1 MKIKVSMLIICLP
14 WLALVL
20 SSCQIL
26 QSIRPFP
33 VKTADLISEQET
45 ATELTAE
52 SQPTIPDNLSQAPC
66 AYMWANQPLSHL
78 SREIENLLRQ
88 ADFRDIRVFA
98 EAYGENCVTEEGE
111 IVRFA
116 AMQTD
121 IRVVVAVQGLNNPTE
136 MGDIAGRLLGVIL
149 EVPLSDL
156 PGLQP
161 GYIGIQFSNNEKEA
175 LNLWFKRERAEQLLQ
190 AGVNGEELL
199 RELQKK

>member
-1 MKIKVSMLIICLP
+1 MKIKVSMRIICLP
-14 WLALVL
+14 WLALIL
-20 SSCQIL
+20 SSCQII

-52 SQPTIPDNLSQAPC
+52 SQPTISDNLSQATC
-66 AYMWANQPLSHL
+66 AYMWANQPLPHL

-88 ADFRDIRVFA
+88 AGFKDIRVFA

>member
-14 WLALVL
+14 WLALIL
-20 SSCQIL
+20 SSCQII
-26 QSIRPFP
+26 QSVRSFP

-52 SQPTIPDNLSQAPC
+52 SQPTNSDNLSQAPC
-66 AYMWANQPLSHL
+66 AYMWANQSLPHL

-88 ADFRDIRVFA
+88 ADFKDIRVFA

-175 LNLWFKRERAEQLLQ
+175 LSLWFKRERAEQLLQ

>member
-1 MKIKVSMLIICLP
+1 MLIICLP
-14 WLALVL
+14 WLALIL
-20 SSCQIL
+20 SSCQII

-52 SQPTIPDNLSQAPC
+52 SQPTISDNLSQAPC
-66 AYMWANQPLSHL
+66 AYMWANQPLPHL

-88 ADFRDIRVFA
+88 ADFKDIRVFA

-121 IRVVVAVQGLNNPTE
+121 IRVVVVVQGLNNPTE

-175 LNLWFKRERAEQLLQ
+175 LSLWFKRERAEQLLQ